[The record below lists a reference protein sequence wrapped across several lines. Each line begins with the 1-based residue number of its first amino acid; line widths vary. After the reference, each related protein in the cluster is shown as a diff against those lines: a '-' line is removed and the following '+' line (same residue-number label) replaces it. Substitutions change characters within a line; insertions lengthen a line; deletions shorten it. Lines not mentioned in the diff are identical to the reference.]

1 MYFSKAT
8 STVGTSDFCYLI
20 YEQSTAA
27 STVGSREST
36 TKATLTVGTSELFFF
51 LIFVINYSHSG
62 PFPAVGSSDRF
73 VIR

>member
-51 LIFVINYSHSG
+51 GFL
-62 PFPAVGSSDRF
+62 
-73 VIR
+73 